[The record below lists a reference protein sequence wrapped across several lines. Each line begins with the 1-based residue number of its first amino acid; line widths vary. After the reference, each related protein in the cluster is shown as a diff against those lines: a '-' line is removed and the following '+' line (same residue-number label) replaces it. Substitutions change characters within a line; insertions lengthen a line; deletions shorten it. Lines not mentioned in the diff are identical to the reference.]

1 MARTRA
7 TRRRGDGLGPWPAGW
22 RSVARPT
29 RYGNRHP
36 LGTVRPCD
44 ACDGARHTAA
54 EAVELYRAELLARPD
69 LADSLRHS
77 CAQRMLDAGAD
88 IRQVQHALGH
98 SSVTITEQ
106 YLRRQPPGLRDAM
119 EGRTYT

>member
-69 LADSLRHS
+69 LAEFLAPLADAVALVCS
-77 CAQRMLDAGAD
+77 CPQGAPCHGDVVVAVLDELWPRPSTRG
-88 IRQVQHALGH
+88 
-98 SSVTITEQ
+98 
-106 YLRRQPPGLRDAM
+106 
-119 EGRTYT
+119 

>member
-1 MARTRA
+1 MTARTRA

-54 EAVELYRAELLARPD
+54 EAVELYRAELLAR
-69 LADSLRHS
+69 ADAWSRTS
-77 CAQRMLDAGAD
+77 G
-88 IRQVQHALGH
+88 
-98 SSVTITEQ
+98 T
-106 YLRRQPPGLRDAM
+106 
-119 EGRTYT
+119 GRS